1 MAEEKLELEDESGK
15 VLGDVMV
22 QINGAKT
29 YIDEF
34 LKPGSTVAF
43 EINGYVR
50 WQKRG
55 HREGKGPQ
63 KVLVVEATTVK
74 LLD

>member
-1 MAEEKLELEDESGK
+1 MVDKKLDLEAESEEI
-15 VLGDVMV
+15 LGEVRVD
-22 QINGAKT
+22 INGAKT

>member
-1 MAEEKLELEDESGK
+1 MAEEKLELDAESEE
-15 VLGDVMV
+15 VLGEVKV
-22 QINGAKT
+22 QINGAST

-50 WQKRG
+50 WQSRG

-63 KVLVVEATTVK
+63 KVLVIEATTVK
-74 LLD
+74 LL